1 MLNKK
6 NILITGGTGSF
17 GSNFIFSLLK
27 KYRNI
32 NKIII
37 FSRDEFKQFELKKR
51 INSSKLRYFLGDV
64 RDKDRLI
71 QALEG
76 VDICIHAA
84 ALKHV
89 EASEYN
95 PIEFIKTNILGAQ
108 NIVEACIHNNVNK
121 VIALSTDKASAP
133 INLYGATKLCSD
145 KIFTSSNKIIGKKN
159 ISFSVVRYG
168 NVFGSRGSIVPIF
181 QKNKQL
187 GETPLITDKNMTRF
201 NISLEESIN
210 MVFWAIS
217 NMKGGEIFIPKLKAY
232 RVLDLKD
239 AIFGKN
245 HPFKIIGKRI
255 GEKINEDLI
264 TSNEALN
271 TFDLG
276 KYFAIID
283 YPKATKEYDR
293 LAKEKKI
300 KKVKSN
306 FEYRSDNQSFLS
318 VSELKKLFKQYIN

>member
-1 MLNKK
+1 MYASSSSVYGLNDK
-6 NILITGGTGSF
+6 TP
-17 GSNFIFSLLK
+17 FSE
-27 KYRNI
+27 N
-32 NKIII
+32 
-37 FSRDEFKQFELKKR
+37 DMT
-51 INSSKLRYFLGDV
+51 D
-64 RDKDRLI
+64 
-71 QALEG
+71 
-76 VDICIHAA
+76 
-84 ALKHV
+84 
-89 EASEYN
+89 N
-95 PIEFIKTNILGAQ
+95 PA
-108 NIVEACIHNNVNK
+108 
-121 VIALSTDKASAP
+121 
-133 INLYGATKLCSD
+133 NLYGATKLCSD